1 MIIDDDFKGIGK
13 IGDCVV
19 YDHRGQKCVRRIG
32 KSQCPPTP
40 AQLAQRGR
48 MASVAIFYRA
58 LKAAGI
64 FPYWETAAIGKKA
77 HGYNLLCSAN
87 LQAFNWKG
95 AISDFAKLRL
105 TPDLLPLPDGL
116 SLVREAD
123 GAWRLE
129 WAVVPGLPGAADD
142 DYLKVFL
149 MRDGETFNPECIVAG
164 DACRADGR
172 AVFRVPEALDDY
184 RHLFIV
190 FCSQAGDKCS
200 ESRYYNL
207 LLCNTLKP

>member
-1 MIIDDDFKGIGK
+1 MSAYDLWDTYLPAFRELVVKAKVHGVMCAYNRVDNQPCCGNNELLHYILRNQWGFDGYVTS
-13 IGDCVV
+13 DC
-19 YDHRGQKCVRRIG
+19 
-32 KSQCPPTP
+32 
-40 AQLAQRGR
+40 
-48 MASVAIFYRA
+48 
-58 LKAAGI
+58 
-64 FPYWETAAIGKKA
+64 W
-77 HGYNLLCSAN
+77 
-87 LQAFNWKG
+87 

-129 WAVVPGLPGAADD
+129 WAVVPGLPGAAAD

-190 FCSQAGDKCS
+190 FCSQAGAKSS
-200 ESRYYNL
+200 ESRYFDLYFYNYF
-207 LLCNTLKP
+207 